1 MFESISWQEYLSAI
15 SLLVGGYYLITTLL
29 LFSSEITNIFKQKQF
44 GISAGETIQYQ
55 SESNDTDDL
64 MGKVRYET
72 LEQQNVP
79 RQERVEVEQLAFR
92 ANEVAEEPIKVFDE
106 LEDSRKKSIQNI
118 TEEVDALTQIVSGNN
133 KEEVVSLFQS
143 LLSRY
148 AQFIGTPYQKE
159 INQIIYNSF
168 KVQSEFQIE
177 LSEINSWWP
186 QVMNQPSKRQ

>member
-15 SLLVGGYYLITTLL
+15 TLLIVGYYLVTTLL
-29 LFSSEITNIFKQKQF
+29 LFSSEIANIFKQRQF
-44 GISAGETIQYQ
+44 GTSAGETIQYQ

-72 LEQQNVP
+72 HDQQNVP
-79 RQERVEVEQLAFR
+79 REEKIEVDQLAFS
-92 ANEVAEEPIKVFDE
+92 ANEVAEESIQVFDE
-106 LEDSRKKSIQNI
+106 LEDSRRKSIQNI

-133 KEEVVSLFQS
+133 KEEVVFLFQS

-148 AQFIGTPYQKE
+148 AQFIGTPYQKK

-177 LSEINSWWP
+177 LSEMNSWWP
-186 QVMNQPSKRQ
+186 HVMDQSSQHQ

>member
-1 MFESISWQEYLSAI
+1 MFESISWQEYLLAI
-15 SLLVGGYYLITTLL
+15 TVLIGGYYLVTTLL
-29 LFSSEITNIFKQKQF
+29 LFSNEITNIFKQKRF
-44 GISAGETIQYQ
+44 GTSPGKTIQYQ

-72 LEQQNVP
+72 HEQQNVL
-79 RQERVEVEQLAFR
+79 REEKIEVDQLAFS
-92 ANEVAEEPIKVFDE
+92 ANEVAEEPIQVFDE

-118 TEEVDALTQIVSGNN
+118 KEEVDALTQIVSGNN
-133 KEEVVSLFQS
+133 KEEVVFLFQS

-148 AQFIGTPYQKE
+148 AQFIGTPYQKK

-177 LSEINSWWP
+177 LSEMNSWWP
-186 QVMNQPSKRQ
+186 HVMDQSSQHQ